1 MKKIALVL
9 VLAMALLM
17 ATACGKE
24 CDLCGEKGRGETKEV
39 LGKEYFICQDCLD
52 TQKNI
57 GDVIGN
63 LFGK

>member
-24 CDLCGEKGRGETKEV
+24 CDLCGEKGRGETKEF
-39 LGKEYFICQDCLD
+39 LGKEYFVCKECLD
-52 TQKNI
+52 TQENI
-57 GDVIGN
+57 GNALNN
-63 LFGK
+63 LFSK

>member
-9 VLAMALLM
+9 ILAMALLM

-24 CDLCGEKGRGETKEV
+24 CDICGEKGRGETKEV
-39 LGKEYFICQDCLD
+39 LGKEYFVCKDCLD
-52 TQKNI
+52 TQENI
-57 GDVIGN
+57 GNALNN

>member
-24 CDLCGEKGRGETKEV
+24 CDICGEKGRGETKEV
-39 LGKEYFICQDCLD
+39 LGKEYFVCKDCLD
-52 TQKNI
+52 TQENI
-57 GDVIGN
+57 GNALNN

>member
-24 CDLCGEKGRGETKEV
+24 CDICGEKGRGETKEV
-39 LGKEYFICQDCLD
+39 LGKEYFVCKECLD
-52 TQKNI
+52 TQENI
-57 GDVIGN
+57 GNALNN